1 MGGCA
6 GEERGRAAVV
16 QVSVVVCFSFQLMRF
31 IRASAVSTWTCAS
44 FRVSL
49 TDRCLFVCRLCRML
63 AANVDGYIDTL
74 VHPPEPADRIPVP
87 LNMNLMNPLAARTQ
101 Q

>member
-1 MGGCA
+1 M
-6 GEERGRAAVV
+6 
-16 QVSVVVCFSFQLMRF
+16 
-31 IRASAVSTWTCAS
+31 
-44 FRVSL
+44 
-49 TDRCLFVCRLCRML
+49 FVCRLCRML

>member
-1 MGGCA
+1 
-6 GEERGRAAVV
+6 
-16 QVSVVVCFSFQLMRF
+16 
-31 IRASAVSTWTCAS
+31 
-44 FRVSL
+44 
-49 TDRCLFVCRLCRML
+49 ML

-87 LNMNLMNPLAARTQ
+87 LNMMNPLAARTQ